1 MLLIKDKKN
10 CCGCTACY
18 TICPKSA
25 IQMKEDEEG
34 FLYPIISTEQCIN
47 CGLCKKICPM
57 INSIN
62 ASDEK
67 KTMQIGIQNK
77 DLEQRMESTAGGAF
91 SLIAEYVIENH
102 GYVYGAG
109 WKNGLVVHKE
119 VCNKEGLRELRGSKY
134 VQSSLKETFGDI
146 RKKLKLG
153 KLVLFVGTP
162 CQVNALHRI
171 TGNDENLILIDLL
184 CLGVSSPEIFNSWI
198 QYLKKKYK
206 SNVQNVEFR
215 NKRFGYATT
224 NVRINFENNQK
235 LEQKYDSKSY
245 SQTFFLGYNVRP
257 SCYECKFRTFPRVSD
272 FTIGDFIEIGMY
284 SKSLD
289 DDKGTTLTY
298 VHTNKARNILNEIK
312 SKFDVIEIENNR
324 SSVVGGKEKQI
335 QIPSNRKQFFK
346 DYSLLEWNDFIHKY
360 VPNTW
365 KSKMANVG
373 RILIG
378 YMPFSHI
385 LFKLIRKKKNAS
397 FRKNI
402 EKINRDT

>member
-1 MLLIKDKKN
+1 
-10 CCGCTACY
+10 
-18 TICPKSA
+18 
-25 IQMKEDEEG
+25 
-34 FLYPIISTEQCIN
+34 
-47 CGLCKKICPM
+47 
-57 INSIN
+57 
-62 ASDEK
+62 
-67 KTMQIGIQNK
+67 
-77 DLEQRMESTAGGAF
+77 
-91 SLIAEYVIENH
+91 
-102 GYVYGAG
+102 
-109 WKNGLVVHKE
+109 
-119 VCNKEGLRELRGSKY
+119 
-134 VQSSLKETFGDI
+134 
-146 RKKLKLG
+146 
-153 KLVLFVGTP
+153 
-162 CQVNALHRI
+162 
-171 TGNDENLILIDLL
+171 
-184 CLGVSSPEIFNSWI
+184 
-198 QYLKKKYK
+198 
-206 SNVQNVEFR
+206 
-215 NKRFGYATT
+215 
-224 NVRINFENNQK
+224 
-235 LEQKYDSKSY
+235 
-245 SQTFFLGYNVRP
+245 
-257 SCYECKFRTFPRVSD
+257 
-272 FTIGDFIEIGMY
+272 MY

-324 SSVVGGKEKQI
+324 SSVVGGGKEKQI

>member
-1 MLLIKDKKN
+1 MLLVRDKKN

-134 VQSSLKETFGDI
+134 V
-146 RKKLKLG
+146 
-153 KLVLFVGTP
+153 
-162 CQVNALHRI
+162 
-171 TGNDENLILIDLL
+171 
-184 CLGVSSPEIFNSWI
+184 
-198 QYLKKKYK
+198 
-206 SNVQNVEFR
+206 
-215 NKRFGYATT
+215 
-224 NVRINFENNQK
+224 
-235 LEQKYDSKSY
+235 
-245 SQTFFLGYNVRP
+245 
-257 SCYECKFRTFPRVSD
+257 
-272 FTIGDFIEIGMY
+272 
-284 SKSLD
+284 
-289 DDKGTTLTY
+289 
-298 VHTNKARNILNEIK
+298 
-312 SKFDVIEIENNR
+312 
-324 SSVVGGKEKQI
+324 
-335 QIPSNRKQFFK
+335 
-346 DYSLLEWNDFIHKY
+346 
-360 VPNTW
+360 
-365 KSKMANVG
+365 
-373 RILIG
+373 
-378 YMPFSHI
+378 
-385 LFKLIRKKKNAS
+385 
-397 FRKNI
+397 
-402 EKINRDT
+402 